1 MSASA
6 SYQLESLPSEADGVK
21 PPSPTASIDPA
32 DVRWMNQGGRRW
44 EVGKIVSRIVSTLL
58 CAIMLIICMA
68 WYGHP
73 EYDMYYVWPWLS
85 LPGATMCF
93 MWDLGEFLSVCARH
107 GRGITPKAHI
117 GVEVILSI
125 VGYIGGGWLAFQLG
139 LLQRYQ
145 INDLPVRYALS
156 VCVFIL
162 ITATIHLV
170 LFVRACVERS
180 REIRRRRPRVMY
192 IPETG
197 QTIYVVAKPFPKMPT
212 WKSQQQR
219 QPSARAGSFPRSP
232 QSPIGSISN
241 NRNINNNNNN
251 SSPLHRH
258 SPQLQLE
265 VPPPPPLPK
274 RWPSELSPSM
284 SSIKRKPVRG
294 VPRNIAAGDR
304 ERLLRPNMRPP
315 PEGYEPSAEELER
328 RRRGDAQPQL
338 IMPGD
343 VDIKFATSAT
353 GLTPADASARE
364 GKYRVDASQMSGMA
378 PAGEASAT
386 GNGRGRRQSA

>member
-1 MSASA
+1 MAESPGRHDVLHVGPGRVPLRLRPARSRHHAQSPHRRRGNPVHRGLHRRRLAGLPAGTPATIPDQRSARPLRACRMRLHTHHRVSLHMNYLA
-6 SYQLESLPSEADGVK
+6 FCLGSLSLSLPSGFLLT
-21 PPSPTASIDPA
+21 PP
-32 DVRWMNQGGRRW
+32 
-44 EVGKIVSRIVSTLL
+44 
-58 CAIMLIICMA
+58 
-68 WYGHP
+68 
-73 EYDMYYVWPWLS
+73 
-85 LPGATMCF
+85 
-93 MWDLGEFLSVCARH
+93 RH
-107 GRGITPKAHI
+107 R
-117 GVEVILSI
+117 
-125 VGYIGGGWLAFQLG
+125 
-139 LLQRYQ
+139 
-145 INDLPVRYALS
+145 
-156 VCVFIL
+156 
-162 ITATIHLV
+162 TIHLV

-197 QTIYVVAKPFPKMPT
+197 QTIYVVAKPFPKLPT

>member
-1 MSASA
+1 MSASE

-32 DVRWMNQGGRRW
+32 NVRWMNQGGRRW

-58 CAIMLIICMA
+58 CAIMLIMCMA
-68 WYGHP
+68 WYAHP
-73 EYDMYYVWPWLS
+73 ENDLYDVWPWLS

-125 VGYIGGGWLAFQLG
+125 VAYIGGGWLAFQLG
-139 LLQRYQ
+139 VLQPGQ
-145 INDLPVRYALS
+145 LNNLPSRYALAI
-156 VCVFIL
+156 CVFIL

-170 LFVRACVERS
+170 LFIRACIERS

-197 QTIYVVAKPFPKMPT
+197 QTIYVVAKPFPKLPT
-212 WKSQQQR
+212 WKSQQQ
-219 QPSARAGSFPRSP
+219 PATRAGSFPRSP
-232 QSPIGSISN
+232 QSPVGSSN
-241 NRNINNNNNN
+241 SNSNSN

-258 SPQLQLE
+258 FQQLQLE
-265 VPPPPPLPK
+265 IPPPLPE

-294 VPRNIAAGDR
+294 IPRNIPAGDR
-304 ERLLRPNMRPP
+304 ERLLRPSMRPP
-315 PEGYEPSAEELER
+315 PEDYEPSPEELER

-353 GLTPADASARE
+353 GMTPADASARE

-378 PAGEASAT
+378 PVGEASAT
-386 GNGRGRRQSA
+386 GNGRGRRQST

>member
-1 MSASA
+1 MNASE

-32 DVRWMNQGGRRW
+32 NVRWMNQGGRRW

-58 CAIMLIICMA
+58 CAIMLIICMS
-68 WYGHP
+68 WYAHP
-73 EYDMYYVWPWLS
+73 ENDLYDVWPWLS
-85 LPGATMCF
+85 LPGAMMCF

-125 VGYIGGGWLAFQLG
+125 VAYIGGGWLAFQLG
-139 LLQRYQ
+139 VLQPGQ
-145 INDLPVRYALS
+145 LNNLPIRYALAI
-156 VCVFIL
+156 CVFIL

-170 LFVRACVERS
+170 LFIRACIERS

-197 QTIYVVAKPFPKMPT
+197 QTIYVVAKPFPKLPT
-212 WKSQQQR
+212 WKSQQQQ
-219 QPSARAGSFPRSP
+219 QPAARAGSFPRSP
-232 QSPIGSISN
+232 QSPVGSSNSN
-241 NRNINNNNNN
+241 NT

-258 SPQLQLE
+258 FQQLQLE
-265 VPPPPPLPK
+265 IPPPLPE

-294 VPRNIAAGDR
+294 IPRNIPAGDR
-304 ERLLRPNMRPP
+304 ERLLRPSMRPP
-315 PEGYEPSAEELER
+315 PEDYEPSPEELER
-328 RRRGDAQPQL
+328 MRRGDAQPQL

-353 GLTPADASARE
+353 GMTPADASARE

-378 PAGEASAT
+378 PMGEASAT
-386 GNGRGRRQSA
+386 GNGRGRRQST